1 MSVYKPVIFGIFVTV
16 LLGLF
21 SLFPTFFGFLGQIIL
36 GTIAIILGGLVA
48 AYTTDGNNIDGGVHG
63 AISGIISGSLLGVLI
78 LTVTFH
84 DPNVIAFVGG
94 IVFGGIVFGFNF
106 GIVGAV
112 IGNIIKKR
120 IIKNYK

>member
-1 MSVYKPVIFGIFVTV
+1 M
-16 LLGLF
+16 
-21 SLFPTFFGFLGQIIL
+21 
-36 GTIAIILGGLVA
+36 GGLVA

-84 DPNVIAFVGG
+84 ESQRHRFCRGYCYLEELSSID
-94 IVFGGIVFGFNF
+94 FNF

-112 IGNIIKKR
+112 IGTYN
-120 IIKNYK
+120 